1 MIKREKPM
9 LRIRLILPVI
19 LFSIGLYGLSAFGTG
34 ERHVNV
40 IEINGVINP
49 VASKFIT
56 EAIDQSEEDGA
67 QCLIIQM
74 DTPGGLMDSMRN
86 IVKKMLSARVP
97 VVVYVSPSGAR
108 AASAGVF
115 ITMAGHIAAMAP
127 STNIGAAHPV
137 TLGSQDKENKA
148 MMEKVVNDAVAQIK
162 GIAKKR
168 GRNVKWAEKAVR
180 ESVSITEEEA
190 LKLKVIDLVA
200 PNLDALLA
208 KMDGRKVK
216 TDSEETVLVTKGVS
230 INRRQMGWRYRFL
243 DIISNPTI
251 AYIMLMLGI
260 YGIFFELSNPGA
272 ILPGVLG
279 AIFLILAFFALQML
293 PINYAG
299 LALILLGI
307 ILFIAEVKITSYG
320 MLSVGGAVCMLLGS
334 IMLAEKLPE
343 YMKIS
348 KVVIIPAV
356 LVSAGFFLFAV
367 TMAIRARRAKPTTGI
382 EGLIGEVGLSE
393 SVLNPEGTVSIHG
406 ELWRAECDEWIE
418 KGERIKVVD
427 VDNLKLKVIKV

>member
-1 MIKREKPM
+1 MPR
-9 LRIRLILPVI
+9 LRLI
-19 LFSIGLYGLSAFGTG
+19 FSVFLCSVALYALSAFGT
-34 ERHVNV
+34 EDRHINV

-49 VASKFIT
+49 VAAKFIT
-56 EAIDQSEEDGA
+56 EAVDQSEEDGA

-74 DTPGGLMDSMRN
+74 DTPGGLMDSMRT
-86 IVKKMLSARVP
+86 IVKKILSARVP
-97 VVVYVSPSGAR
+97 VVVYVSPAGAR

-115 ITMAGHIAAMAP
+115 VTMAAHIAAMAP

-137 TLGSQDKENKA
+137 TLGSQGKENKA

-162 GIAKKR
+162 GIAKER

-200 PNLDALLA
+200 PDLDSLLA
-208 KMDGRKVK
+208 KIDGRKVK
-216 TDSEETVLVTKGVS
+216 IDSKKKVLVTKGAT
-230 INRRQMGWRYRFL
+230 INSRQMGWRYRFL

-272 ILPGVLG
+272 ILPGVIG

-320 MLSVGGAVCMLLGS
+320 MLSVGGAVCMFLGS
-334 IMLAEKLPE
+334 IMLAENLPE
-343 YMKIS
+343 YMRIS
-348 KVVIIPAV
+348 KGVIIPAV
-356 LVSAGFFLFAV
+356 MVSAGFFIFAV
-367 TMAIRARRAKPTTGI
+367 TMAIRARRKKPTTGI
-382 EGLIGEVGLSE
+382 EGLIGEEGLSE
-393 SVLNPEGTVSIHG
+393 SLIFPEGTVSIHG
-406 ELWRAECDEWIE
+406 ELWTAICDERIE
-418 KGERIKVVD
+418 RGERIKVVGF
-427 VDNLKLKVIKV
+427 DNLKLKVVKV

>member
-1 MIKREKPM
+1 M
-9 LRIRLILPVI
+9 LRFRLILPVI
-19 LFSIGLYGLSAFGTG
+19 LTSVVLFGLTAFGTG
-34 ERHVNV
+34 EKHVNV

-49 VASKFIT
+49 VAAKFIT

-74 DTPGGLMDSMRN
+74 DTPGGLMDSMRI
-86 IVKKMLSARVP
+86 IVKKLLSARVP
-97 VVVYVSPSGAR
+97 IVVYVSPSGAR

-115 ITMAGHIAAMAP
+115 ITMAANIAAMAP

-137 TLGSQDKENKA
+137 TMGSQEKENKA

-200 PNLDALLA
+200 PDLDSLLA
-208 KMDGRKVK
+208 KIDGRKVK
-216 TDSEETVLVTKGVS
+216 VNSEEKVLVTKGVS
-230 INRRQMGWRYRFL
+230 ISRRQMGWRYRFL

-279 AIFLILAFFALQML
+279 AIFLILAFFALQVL
-293 PINYAG
+293 PINFAG

-320 MLSVGGAVCMLLGS
+320 MLSVGGAVCMILGS
-334 IMLAEKLPE
+334 IMLAENLPE

-348 KVVIIPAV
+348 KGVIIPAV

-367 TMAIRARRAKPTTGI
+367 TMAIRARRKKPTTGV

-418 KGERIKVVD
+418 KGERIKVVG
-427 VDNLKLKVIKV
+427 VDNLKLKVIRV

>member
-1 MIKREKPM
+1 MAR
-9 LRIRLILPVI
+9 LRLILPVI
-19 LFSIGLYGLSAFGTG
+19 LFSVLLLVLSALGT
-34 ERHVNV
+34 EEKHVNV

-49 VASKFIT
+49 VAAKFIT
-56 EAIDQSEEDGA
+56 EAIDESEEDGA
-67 QCLIIQM
+67 ECLIIQM
-74 DTPGGLMDSMRN
+74 DTPGGLMDSMRI
-86 IVKKMLSARVP
+86 IVKKLLSARVP
-97 VVVYVSPSGAR
+97 TVVYVSPPGAR

-115 ITMAGHIAAMAP
+115 ITMAAHIAAMAP

-137 TLGSQDKENKA
+137 TLGSQQKENKA

-180 ESVSITEEEA
+180 KSVSITEEEA
-190 LKLKVIDLVA
+190 LKLKVIDVVA
-200 PNLDALLA
+200 SELDSLLA
-208 KMDGRKVK
+208 KLHGRKVK
-216 TDSEETVLVTKGVS
+216 IDSRKKVLATKGIPV
-230 INRRQMGWRYRFL
+230 NRRQMGWRYRFL

-334 IMLAEKLPE
+334 IMLAENLPE
-343 YMKIS
+343 YMRIS
-348 KVVIIPAV
+348 KGVIYPAV
-356 LVSAGFFLFAV
+356 LVSVGFFAFAV
-367 TMAIRARRAKPTTGI
+367 TMAIRARRKKPTTGI
-382 EGLIGEVGLSE
+382 EGLIGEEGFSGSLIF
-393 SVLNPEGTVSIHG
+393 PEGTVSIHG
-406 ELWRAECDEWIE
+406 ELWTAQCDERVE
-418 KGERIKVVD
+418 KGERIKVVG
-427 VDNLKLKVIKV
+427 VDNLKLRVIKV

>member
-1 MIKREKPM
+1 
-9 LRIRLILPVI
+9 
-19 LFSIGLYGLSAFGTG
+19 
-34 ERHVNV
+34 
-40 IEINGVINP
+40 
-49 VASKFIT
+49 
-56 EAIDQSEEDGA
+56 
-67 QCLIIQM
+67 
-74 DTPGGLMDSMRN
+74 
-86 IVKKMLSARVP
+86 MLSASVP
-97 VVVYVSPSGAR
+97 TVVYVSPPGAR

-115 ITMAGHIAAMAP
+115 ITMAAHIAAMAP

-137 TLGSQDKENKA
+137 TLGGQKENKA

-180 ESVSITEEEA
+180 KSVSITEGEA
-190 LKLKVIDLVA
+190 LKLKVINLVA
-200 PNLDALLA
+200 SDLDSLLA
-208 KMDGRKVK
+208 KIDGRKVK
-216 TDSEETVLVTKGVS
+216 IDSQTKVLATKGTS
-230 INRRQMGWRYRFL
+230 INRRQMGWRYRLL

-272 ILPGVLG
+272 ILPGVVG
-279 AIFLILAFFALQML
+279 AIFLILAFFALHML

-307 ILFIAEVKITSYG
+307 ILFIAEVKIISYG

-334 IMLAEKLPE
+334 IMLAENLPE

-348 KVVIIPAV
+348 KGVIYPAV
-356 LVSAGFFLFAV
+356 FVSAAFFVFAV
-367 TMAIRARRAKPTTGI
+367 TMAIRARTKKPTTGV

-393 SVLNPEGTVSIHG
+393 SLLDPEGTVSIHG
-406 ELWRAECDEWIE
+406 ELWRAECDERIE

-427 VDNLKLKVIKV
+427 VKNLKLKIVKV

>member
-1 MIKREKPM
+1 MVR
-9 LRIRLILPVI
+9 LRLILPII
-19 LFSIGLYGLSAFGTG
+19 LFSLALYGISAFGDG
-34 ERHVNV
+34 EKHVNV

-49 VASKFIT
+49 VAAKFIT
-56 EAIDQSEEDGA
+56 EAIDTSEEDGA

-74 DTPGGLMDSMRN
+74 DTPGGLMDSMRT
-86 IVKKMLSARVP
+86 IVKKILSARVP
-97 VVVYVSPSGAR
+97 VVVYVSPAGAR

-115 ITMAGHIAAMAP
+115 VTMAAHIAAMAP

-137 TLGSQDKENKA
+137 TLGSQQKENKA

-162 GIAKKR
+162 GIAKER

-200 PNLDALLA
+200 PDLDSLLA
-208 KMDGRKVK
+208 KIDGRKVK
-216 TDSEETVLVTKGVS
+216 VDSTKKVIATKGATVNS
-230 INRRQMGWRYRFL
+230 RQMGWRYRFL

-272 ILPGVLG
+272 ILPGVIG

-320 MLSVGGAVCMLLGS
+320 MLSVGGAVCMFLGS
-334 IMLAEKLPE
+334 IMLAENLPE
-343 YMKIS
+343 YMRIS
-348 KVVIIPAV
+348 KSVIIPAV
-356 LVSAGFFLFAV
+356 MVSAGFFIFAV
-367 TMAIRARRAKPTTGI
+367 TMAIRARRKKPTTGI
-382 EGLIGEVGLSE
+382 EGIIGEEGLSE
-393 SVLNPEGTVSIHG
+393 SLIFPEGTVSIHG
-406 ELWRAECDEWIE
+406 ELWTAICDERIE
-418 KGERIKVVD
+418 RGERIKVVG
-427 VDNLKLKVIKV
+427 VDNLKLKVVKV

>member
-1 MIKREKPM
+1 MTRP
-9 LRIRLILPVI
+9 RLILPII
-19 LFSIGLYGLSAFGTG
+19 LFSLALYGISAFGNG
-34 ERHVNV
+34 EKHVNV

-49 VASKFIT
+49 VAAKFIT
-56 EAIDQSEEDGA
+56 EAVDQSEEDGA
-67 QCLIIQM
+67 ECLIIQM
-74 DTPGGLMDSMRN
+74 DTPGGLMDSMRT
-86 IVKKMLSARVP
+86 IVKKLLSARVP
-97 VVVYVSPSGAR
+97 VVVYVSPAGAR

-115 ITMAGHIAAMAP
+115 ITLAAHIAAMAP

-137 TLGSQDKENKA
+137 TLGSQQKENKA

-162 GIAKKR
+162 GIAKER

-180 ESVSITEEEA
+180 ESVSITEGEA

-200 PNLDALLA
+200 SDLDSLLA
-208 KMDGRKVK
+208 KIDGRKVK
-216 TDSEETVLVTKGVS
+216 IDSKKKVLVTKGTTV
-230 INRRQMGWRYRFL
+230 NKRQMGWRYRFL

-272 ILPGVLG
+272 ILPGVIG

-307 ILFIAEVKITSYG
+307 ILFIAEVKIISYG

-334 IMLAEKLPE
+334 IMLAENLPE
-343 YMKIS
+343 YMRIS
-348 KVVIIPAV
+348 KGVIIPAV
-356 LVSAGFFLFAV
+356 MVSAGFFLFAV
-367 TMAIRARRAKPTTGI
+367 TMAIRARRQKPTTGV
-382 EGLIGEVGLSE
+382 EGLIGEVGISE
-393 SVLNPEGTVSIHG
+393 SVIFPEGTVSIHG
-406 ELWRAECDEWIE
+406 ELWTALCDERIE
-418 KGERIKVVD
+418 KGERIKVVG

>member
-1 MIKREKPM
+1 M
-9 LRIRLILPVI
+9 LRSRLILPGF
-19 LFSIGLYGLSAFGTG
+19 LFSIFSITFFVLSGFGTEG
-34 ERHVNV
+34 KHVNV

-49 VASKFIT
+49 VAAKFIT
-56 EAIDQSEEDGA
+56 EAVDQSEEDGA

-74 DTPGGLMDSMRN
+74 DTPGGLMDSMRA
-86 IVKKMLSARVP
+86 IVKKLLSARVP
-97 VVVYVSPSGAR
+97 TVVYVSPAGAR

-115 ITMAGHIAAMAP
+115 ITMAAHIAAMAP

-137 TLGSQDKENKA
+137 TLGSGQKENKA

-180 ESVSITEEEA
+180 KSVSITEAEA
-190 LKLKVIDLVA
+190 LKLKVINLVA
-200 PNLDALLA
+200 PDLDSLLA
-208 KMDGRKVK
+208 KIDGRKVK
-216 TDSEETVLVTKGVS
+216 IDSQTKILATKGTS

-272 ILPGVLG
+272 ILPGVVG

-334 IMLAEKLPE
+334 IMLAENLPE
-343 YMKIS
+343 YMRIS
-348 KVVIIPAV
+348 RTVIYPAV
-356 LVSAGFFLFAV
+356 FVSAGFFIFAV
-367 TMAIRARRAKPTTGI
+367 TMAIRARTQKPTTGV
-382 EGLIGEVGLSE
+382 EGLIGEMGVSE
-393 SVLNPEGTVSIHG
+393 SVLYPEGTVSIHG
-406 ELWRAECDEWIE
+406 ELWSAECDERIE
-418 KGERIKVVD
+418 KGERIKVVG
-427 VDNLKLKVIKV
+427 VDNLKVKVTKI

>member
-1 MIKREKPM
+1 M
-9 LRIRLILPVI
+9 LRIRLIIPVI
-19 LFSIGLYGLSAFGTG
+19 LFSVALCGLSAFGTG

-40 IEINGVINP
+40 IEINGIINP

-74 DTPGGLMDSMRN
+74 DTPGGLMDSMRS

-190 LKLKVIDLVA
+190 LKLKVVDLVV
-200 PNLDALLA
+200 PNLDSLLA

-216 TDSEETVLVTKGVS
+216 IDSEEKVLVTKGVS

-272 ILPGVLG
+272 ILPGVVG

-307 ILFIAEVKITSYG
+307 ILFIAEVKITSFG

-348 KVVIIPAV
+348 KGVIIPVV

-367 TMAIRARRAKPTTGI
+367 TMAIRARRRKPTTGI
-382 EGLIGEVGLSE
+382 EGLIGEEGFSE
-393 SVLNPEGTVSIHG
+393 SLIFPEGTVSIHG
-406 ELWRAECDEWIE
+406 EIWRAECDERIE
-418 KGERIKVVD
+418 KGERIKVVG
-427 VDNLKLKVIKV
+427 VDNLKLKIVKV

>member
-1 MIKREKPM
+1 MGNRIYHI
-9 LRIRLILPVI
+9 LRFGLILPVI
-19 LFSIGLYGLSAFGTG
+19 LFSVGLFGLSASSTG
-34 ERHVNV
+34 GKHVNV

-49 VASKFIT
+49 IAVKFIS

-74 DTPGGLMDSMRN
+74 DTPGGLMDSMRS
-86 IVKKMLSARVP
+86 IVKKMLSAAVP
-97 VVVYVSPSGAR
+97 TVVYVSPSGAR

-137 TLGSQDKENKA
+137 TLGSQQKENKA

-200 PNLDALLA
+200 PDLDSLLA
-208 KMDGRKVK
+208 KLDGRKVK
-216 TDSEETVLVTKGVS
+216 VDSEKKILATKGVQ
-230 INRRQMGWRYRFL
+230 INRSQMGWRYRFL

-272 ILPGVLG
+272 ILPGVIG

-334 IMLAEKLPE
+334 IMLAKDLPE
-343 YMKIS
+343 YLRIS
-348 KVVIIPAV
+348 MGVIIPAV
-356 LVSAGFFLFAV
+356 LVIAGFFFFAV
-367 TMAIRARRAKPTTGI
+367 TMAIRARRKKPTTGV

-393 SVLNPEGTVSIHG
+393 TVLNPEGTVSIHG

-418 KGERIKVVD
+418 KGERIKVVG

>member
-1 MIKREKPM
+1 M
-9 LRIRLILPVI
+9 LRFRLILPVL
-19 LFSIGLYGLSAFGTG
+19 LFSIAFFCLSVFGTEG
-34 ERHVNV
+34 KHVNV

-56 EAIDQSEEDGA
+56 EAVDQSEEDGA

-74 DTPGGLMDSMRN
+74 DTPGGLMDSMRI
-86 IVKKMLSARVP
+86 IVKKLLSARVP
-97 VVVYVSPSGAR
+97 TVVYVSPAGAR

-115 ITMAGHIAAMAP
+115 ITMAAHIAAMAP

-137 TLGSQDKENKA
+137 TLGSGQKENKA

-180 ESVSITEEEA
+180 KSVSITETEA

-200 PNLDALLA
+200 SDLDSLLA
-208 KMDGRKVK
+208 KIDGRKVK
-216 TDSEETVLVTKGVS
+216 IDSQKKVLATKGTT
-230 INRRQMGWRYRFL
+230 INKRQMGWRYRFL

-272 ILPGVLG
+272 ILPGVIG

-320 MLSVGGAVCMLLGS
+320 MLSVGGAVCMFLGS
-334 IMLAEKLPE
+334 VMLIENPTE
-343 YMKIS
+343 YMRIS
-348 KVVIIPAV
+348 LRVVIPTV
-356 LVSAGFFLFAV
+356 LVSVGFFAFAV
-367 TMAIRARRAKPTTGI
+367 SMAIRARMTKPTTGV
-382 EGLIGEVGLSE
+382 EGLIGEVGVSS
-393 SVLNPEGTVSIHG
+393 SVLDPEGTVSIHG
-406 ELWRAECDEWIE
+406 ELWRAECDERIE

-427 VDNLKLKVIKV
+427 VDNLKLRIVKV

>member
-1 MIKREKPM
+1 MVRF
-9 LRIRLILPVI
+9 RLILSV
-19 LFSIGLYGLSAFGTG
+19 LLLLMALSSLVALGTEG
-34 ERHVNV
+34 KHVNV

-49 VASKFIT
+49 VAAKFIT

-67 QCLIIQM
+67 ECLIIQM
-74 DTPGGLMDSMRN
+74 DTPGGLMDSMRA
-86 IVKKMLSARVP
+86 IVKKLLSARVP
-97 VVVYVSPSGAR
+97 TVVYVSPPGAR

-115 ITMAGHIAAMAP
+115 ITMAAHIAAMAP

-137 TLGSQDKENKA
+137 TLGGQKENKA

-180 ESVSITEEEA
+180 KSVSITEGEA
-190 LKLKVIDLVA
+190 LKLKVINLVA
-200 PNLDALLA
+200 SDLDSLLA
-208 KMDGRKVK
+208 KIDGRKVK
-216 TDSEETVLVTKGVS
+216 IDSQTKVLATKGTS
-230 INRRQMGWRYRFL
+230 INRRQMGWRYRLL

-272 ILPGVLG
+272 ILPGVVG
-279 AIFLILAFFALQML
+279 AIFLILAFFALHML

-307 ILFIAEVKITSYG
+307 ILFIAEVKIISYG

-334 IMLAEKLPE
+334 IMLAENLPE

-348 KVVIIPAV
+348 KGVIYPAV
-356 LVSAGFFLFAV
+356 FVSAAFFVFAV
-367 TMAIRARRAKPTTGI
+367 TMAIRARTKKPTTGV

-393 SVLNPEGTVSIHG
+393 SLLDPEGTVSIHG
-406 ELWRAECDEWIE
+406 ELWRAECDERIE

-427 VDNLKLKVIKV
+427 VKNLKLKIVKA

>member
-1 MIKREKPM
+1 MVRF
-9 LRIRLILPVI
+9 RLILSV
-19 LFSIGLYGLSAFGTG
+19 LLLLMALSSLVALGTEG
-34 ERHVNV
+34 KHVNV

-49 VASKFIT
+49 VAAKFIT

-67 QCLIIQM
+67 ECLIIQM
-74 DTPGGLMDSMRN
+74 DTPGGLMDSMRA
-86 IVKKMLSARVP
+86 IVKKLLSARVP
-97 VVVYVSPSGAR
+97 TVVYVSPPGAR

-115 ITMAGHIAAMAP
+115 ITMAAHIAAMAP

-137 TLGSQDKENKA
+137 TLGGQKENKA

-180 ESVSITEEEA
+180 KSVSITEGEA
-190 LKLKVIDLVA
+190 LKLKVINLVA
-200 PNLDALLA
+200 SDLDSLLA
-208 KMDGRKVK
+208 KIDGRKVK
-216 TDSEETVLVTKGVS
+216 IDSQTKVLATKGTS
-230 INRRQMGWRYRFL
+230 INRRQMGWRYRLL

-272 ILPGVLG
+272 ILPGVVG
-279 AIFLILAFFALQML
+279 AIFLILAFFALHML

-307 ILFIAEVKITSYG
+307 ILFIAEVKIISYG

-334 IMLAEKLPE
+334 IMLAENLPE

-348 KVVIIPAV
+348 KGVIYPAV
-356 LVSAGFFLFAV
+356 FVSAAFFVFAV
-367 TMAIRARRAKPTTGI
+367 TMAIRARTKKPTTGV

-393 SVLNPEGTVSIHG
+393 SLLDPEGTVSIHG
-406 ELWRAECDEWIE
+406 ELWRAECDERIE
-418 KGERIKVVD
+418 KGERLKVVD
-427 VDNLKLKVIKV
+427 VKNLKLKIVKV

>member
-1 MIKREKPM
+1 MAR
-9 LRIRLILPVI
+9 RRLILPII
-19 LFSIGLYGLSAFGTG
+19 LFSLALSGVSAFGNG
-34 ERHVNV
+34 EKHVNV

-49 VASKFIT
+49 VAAKFIT

-74 DTPGGLMDSMRN
+74 DTPGGLMDSMRT
-86 IVKKMLSARVP
+86 IVKKVLSARIP
-97 VVVYVSPSGAR
+97 VVVYVSPAGAR

-115 ITMAGHIAAMAP
+115 VTMAAHIAAMAP

-137 TLGSQDKENKA
+137 TLGSQQKENKA
-148 MMEKVVNDAVAQIK
+148 LMEKVVNDAVAQIK
-162 GIAKKR
+162 GIAKER

-180 ESVSITEEEA
+180 ESVSITEDEA

-200 PNLDALLA
+200 QDLDSLLA
-208 KMDGRKVK
+208 KIDGRTVKIDSKKKVIV
-216 TDSEETVLVTKGVS
+216 TMGATVNS
-230 INRRQMGWRYRFL
+230 RQMGWRYRFL

-272 ILPGVLG
+272 ILPGVIG

-320 MLSVGGAVCMLLGS
+320 MLSVGGAVCMFLGS
-334 IMLAEKLPE
+334 IMLAENLPE
-343 YMKIS
+343 YMRIS
-348 KVVIIPAV
+348 KGVIIPAV
-356 LVSAGFFLFAV
+356 MVSAGFFIFAV
-367 TMAIRARRAKPTTGI
+367 TMAIRARRKKPTTGI
-382 EGLIGEVGLSE
+382 EGIIGEEGLSE
-393 SVLNPEGTVSIHG
+393 SLIFPEGTVSIHG
-406 ELWRAECDEWIE
+406 ELWTAICDERIE
-418 KGERIKVVD
+418 RGERIKVVG
-427 VDNLKLKVIKV
+427 VDNLKLKVVKV

>member
-1 MIKREKPM
+1 M
-9 LRIRLILPVI
+9 LRIRLILPI
-19 LFSIGLYGLSAFGTG
+19 FLFSVALFGLSASGS
-34 ERHVNV
+34 EAKHVNV

-49 VASKFIT
+49 IAAKFIT

-74 DTPGGLMDSMRN
+74 DTPGGLMDSMRT
-86 IVKKMLSARVP
+86 IVKKLLSARVP
-97 VVVYVSPSGAR
+97 TVVYVSPSGAR

-115 ITMAGHIAAMAP
+115 ITMAAHIAAMAP

-137 TLGSQDKENKA
+137 TLGSQQKENKA

-180 ESVSITEEEA
+180 KSVSITEGEA

-200 PNLDALLA
+200 PDLDSLLA
-208 KMDGRKVK
+208 KLDGRTVK
-216 TDSEETVLVTKGVS
+216 IDSEKKVLVTKGTSV
-230 INRRQMGWRYRFL
+230 NRRQMGWRYRFL

-334 IMLAEKLPE
+334 IMLAENLPE

-367 TMAIRARRAKPTTGI
+367 TMAIRARRKKPTTGV
-382 EGLIGEVGLSE
+382 EGLIGEVGVSE
-393 SVLNPEGTVSIHG
+393 SVLAPEGTVSIHG

-418 KGERIKVVD
+418 KGKTIKVVG
-427 VDNLKLKVIKV
+427 VDNLKLKVKKV

>member
-1 MIKREKPM
+1 M
-9 LRIRLILPVI
+9 LRFGLILPVI
-19 LFSIGLYGLSAFGTG
+19 LFLVALFGLSAFGTG
-34 ERHVNV
+34 EKHVNV

-49 VASKFIT
+49 VAAKFIT
-56 EAIDQSEEDGA
+56 ESIDQSEEDGA

-74 DTPGGLMDSMRN
+74 DTPGGLMDSMRD

-97 VVVYVSPSGAR
+97 VVIYVAPSGAR

-115 ITMAGHIAAMAP
+115 ITMASHIAAMAP

-137 TLGSQDKENKA
+137 TLGSEQKENKA

-168 GRNVKWAEKAVR
+168 GRNVEWAEEAVR
-180 ESVSITEEEA
+180 KSVSITEEEA

-200 PNLDALLA
+200 TDLDSLMA
-208 KMDGRKVK
+208 KIDGRTVEV
-216 TDSEETVLVTKGVS
+216 DSEEKVLVTKGVS
-230 INRRQMGWRYRFL
+230 INRREMGWRYRFL

-279 AIFLILAFFALQML
+279 AIFLILAFFALQMI

-334 IMLAEKLPE
+334 IMLAENLPE

-348 KVVIIPAV
+348 KGVIIPAV
-356 LVSAGFFLFAV
+356 LVSAGFFFFAV
-367 TMAIRARRAKPTTGI
+367 TMAIRARSKKPTTGV

-406 ELWRAECDEWIE
+406 ELWRAECDDWIE
-418 KGERIKVVD
+418 KGERIKVISVE
-427 VDNLKLKVIKV
+427 NLKLKVIKV

>member
-1 MIKREKPM
+1 MMKCK
-9 LRIRLILPVI
+9 LIPSFLLIAV
-19 LFSIGLYGLSAFGTG
+19 GLLALSAFATG
-34 ERHVNV
+34 GKHVNV

-67 QCLIIQM
+67 ELLVILM
-74 DTPGGLMDSMRN
+74 DTPGGLMDSMRD
-86 IVKKMLSARVP
+86 IVKRMLSAQVP
-97 VVVYVSPSGAR
+97 VCVYVAPSGAR

-115 ITMAGHIAAMAP
+115 ITLAAHIAAMAP

-137 TLGSQDKENKA
+137 TLGSQQKENKA
-148 MMEKVVNDAVAQIK
+148 MMEKVVNDAVAQVK

-190 LKLKVIDLVA
+190 VKLKVIDLVA
-200 PNLDALLA
+200 SDLDSLLA
-208 KMDGRKVK
+208 KIDGRKVNV
-216 TDSEETVLVTKGVS
+216 DSDKKVLATKGATV
-230 INRRQMGWRYRFL
+230 NRRQMGWRYRFL

-260 YGIFFELSNPGA
+260 YGIFFELSNPGG

-334 IMLAEKLPE
+334 IMLAENLPE

-348 KVVIIPAV
+348 KGVIIPAV
-356 LVSAGFFLFAV
+356 LVSAGFFLFAAA
-367 TMAIRARRAKPTTGI
+367 MAIRIRRKKPTTGI
-382 EGLIGEVGLSE
+382 EGLMGEMGISE
-393 SVLNPEGTVSIHG
+393 SVIYPEGTVSIHG
-406 ELWRAECDEWIE
+406 ELWTAQCDERIE
-418 KGERIKVVD
+418 KGERIKVVG
-427 VDNLKLKVIKV
+427 VDNLKLKVVKA

>member
-1 MIKREKPM
+1 M
-9 LRIRLILPVI
+9 LRFSLILPVI
-19 LFSIGLYGLSAFGTG
+19 LFSVALFGLSAFGIG
-34 ERHVNV
+34 EKHVNV

-49 VASKFIT
+49 VAAKFIT
-56 EAIDQSEEDGA
+56 ESIDQSEEDGA

-74 DTPGGLMDSMRN
+74 DTPGGLMDSMRD

-97 VVVYVSPSGAR
+97 VVIYVAPSGAR

-115 ITMAGHIAAMAP
+115 ITMASHIAAMAP

-137 TLGSQDKENKA
+137 TLGSEQKENKA

-168 GRNVKWAEKAVR
+168 GRNVEWAEEAVR
-180 ESVSITEEEA
+180 KSVSITEEEA

-200 PNLDALLA
+200 TDLDSLMA
-208 KMDGRKVK
+208 KIDGRTVEV
-216 TDSEETVLVTKGVS
+216 DSEEKVLVTKGVS
-230 INRRQMGWRYRFL
+230 INRREMGWRYRFL

-279 AIFLILAFFALQML
+279 AIFLILAFFALQMI

-334 IMLAEKLPE
+334 IMLAENLPE

-348 KVVIIPAV
+348 KGVIIPAV
-356 LVSAGFFLFAV
+356 LVSAGFFFFAV
-367 TMAIRARRAKPTTGI
+367 TMAIRARSKKPTTGV

-406 ELWRAECDEWIE
+406 ELWRAECDDWIE
-418 KGERIKVVD
+418 KGERIKVISVE
-427 VDNLKLKVIKV
+427 NLKLKVIKV

>member
-1 MIKREKPM
+1 MARF
-9 LRIRLILPVI
+9 RLIFPVI
-19 LFSIGLYGLSAFGTG
+19 LFFGGLYGLSAFGNG
-34 ERHVNV
+34 GKHVNV

-49 VASKFIT
+49 VAAKFIT
-56 EAIDQSEEDGA
+56 EAVDQSEEDGA
-67 QCLIIQM
+67 ECLIIQM
-74 DTPGGLMDSMRN
+74 DTPGGLMDSMRT
-86 IVKKMLSARVP
+86 IVKKLLSAPVP
-97 VVVYVSPSGAR
+97 TVVYVSPSGAR

-115 ITMAGHIAAMAP
+115 ITMAAHIAAMAP
-127 STNIGAAHPV
+127 STNIGDAHPV
-137 TLGSQDKENKA
+137 TLGSQQKENKA

-168 GRNVKWAEKAVR
+168 GRNVKWAEKAMR
-180 ESVSITEEEA
+180 KSVSITEEEA

-200 PNLDALLA
+200 PDLDSLLA
-208 KMDGRKVK
+208 KLDGRKVK
-216 TDSEETVLVTKGVS
+216 IDSKKKVLVTKGTTV
-230 INRRQMGWRYRFL
+230 NKRQMGWRYRFL

-272 ILPGVLG
+272 ILPGVIG

-307 ILFIAEVKITSYG
+307 VLFIAEVKITSYG

-334 IMLAEKLPE
+334 IMLAENLPE

-348 KVVIIPAV
+348 KGVIIPAV
-356 LVSAGFFLFAV
+356 LVSTGFFLFAV
-367 TMAIRARRAKPTTGI
+367 TMAIRARRKKPTTGV
-382 EGLIGEVGLSE
+382 EGLIGEVGVSE
-393 SVLNPEGTVSIHG
+393 SLIFPEGTVSIHG
-406 ELWRAECDEWIE
+406 ELWTALCDERIE
-418 KGERIKVVD
+418 RGERIKVIG
-427 VDNLKLKVIKV
+427 VDNLKLKVVKV

>member
-1 MIKREKPM
+1 MAKLKP
-9 LRIRLILPVI
+9 ILPVI
-19 LFSIGLYGLSAFGTG
+19 LFSLVLYGISAFGNG
-34 ERHVNV
+34 DKHINV

-49 VASKFIT
+49 VAAKFIT
-56 EAIDQSEEDGA
+56 EAVDQSEEDGA
-67 QCLIIQM
+67 QCLIIQL
-74 DTPGGLMDSMRN
+74 DTPGGLMDSMRA
-86 IVKKMLSARVP
+86 IVKKLLSARVP
-97 VVVYVSPSGAR
+97 VVVYVSPAGAR

-115 ITMAGHIAAMAP
+115 ITLAAHIAAMAP

-137 TLGSQDKENKA
+137 TLGSQQKENKA

-162 GIAKKR
+162 GIAKER

-180 ESVSITEEEA
+180 ESVSITGEEA

-200 PNLDALLA
+200 PDLDSLLA
-208 KMDGRKVK
+208 KIDGRKVK
-216 TDSEETVLVTKGVS
+216 IDSGTKVLVTKGTTVS
-230 INRRQMGWRYRFL
+230 KRQMGWRYRFL

-272 ILPGVLG
+272 ILPGVIG
-279 AIFLILAFFALQML
+279 AIFLILAFFALHML

-320 MLSVGGAVCMLLGS
+320 MLSVGGAVCMFLGS
-334 IMLAEKLPE
+334 IMLAENLPE
-343 YMKIS
+343 YMRIS
-348 KVVIIPAV
+348 KGVIIPAV
-356 LVSAGFFLFAV
+356 MVSAGFFIFAV
-367 TMAIRARRAKPTTGI
+367 TMAIRARRQKPTTGI
-382 EGLIGEVGLSE
+382 EGIMGEEGLSE
-393 SVLNPEGTVSIHG
+393 SLIFPEGTVSIHG
-406 ELWRAECDEWIE
+406 ELWTAICDERIE
-418 KGERIKVVD
+418 KGERIKVVG

>member
-1 MIKREKPM
+1 MPR
-9 LRIRLILPVI
+9 LR
-19 LFSIGLYGLSAFGTG
+19 LFFSVFLCSLALYALSAFGT
-34 ERHVNV
+34 EDRHINV

-49 VASKFIT
+49 VAAKFIT

-74 DTPGGLMDSMRN
+74 DTPGGLMDSMRT

-97 VVVYVSPSGAR
+97 VVVYVSPAGAR

-115 ITMAGHIAAMAP
+115 VTMAAHIAAMAP

-137 TLGSQDKENKA
+137 TLGSQGKENKA

-162 GIAKKR
+162 GIAKER

-200 PNLDALLA
+200 PDLDSLLA
-208 KMDGRKVK
+208 KIDGRKVK
-216 TDSEETVLVTKGVS
+216 IDSKKKVLVTKGAT
-230 INRRQMGWRYRFL
+230 INSRQMGWRYRFL

-272 ILPGVLG
+272 ILPGVVG

-320 MLSVGGAVCMLLGS
+320 MLSVGGAVCMFLGS
-334 IMLAEKLPE
+334 IMLAENLPE
-343 YMKIS
+343 YMRIS
-348 KVVIIPAV
+348 KGVIIPAV
-356 LVSAGFFLFAV
+356 MVSAGFFIFAV
-367 TMAIRARRAKPTTGI
+367 TMAIRARRKKPTTGI
-382 EGLIGEVGLSE
+382 EGLIGEEGLSE
-393 SVLNPEGTVSIHG
+393 SLIFPEGTVSIHG
-406 ELWRAECDEWIE
+406 ELWTAICDERIE
-418 KGERIKVVD
+418 RGERIKVVG
-427 VDNLKLKVIKV
+427 VDNLKLKVVKV

>member
-1 MIKREKPM
+1 M
-9 LRIRLILPVI
+9 LRFRLIFPVLLLSI
-19 LFSIGLYGLSAFGTG
+19 VFFSLSAFGIEG
-34 ERHVNV
+34 NHVNV

-49 VASKFIT
+49 VAAKFIT

-74 DTPGGLMDSMRN
+74 DTPGGLMDSMRA
-86 IVKKMLSARVP
+86 IVKKLLSARVP
-97 VVVYVSPSGAR
+97 TVVYVSPSGAR

-115 ITMAGHIAAMAP
+115 ITMAAHIAVMAP

-137 TLGSQDKENKA
+137 TLGSGQKENEA

-180 ESVSITEEEA
+180 KSVSITEAEA
-190 LKLKVIDLVA
+190 LKLKVIDFVA
-200 PNLDALLA
+200 PDLDSLLV
-208 KMDGRKVK
+208 KIDGRKVK
-216 TDSEETVLVTKGVS
+216 IDSKRKVLATKGTTL
-230 INRRQMGWRYRFL
+230 NRRPMGWRYRFL

-272 ILPGVLG
+272 ILPGVIG
-279 AIFLILAFFALQML
+279 AIFLILAFFALHML

-299 LALILLGI
+299 LALIILGI

-320 MLSVGGAVCMLLGS
+320 MLSVGGVVCMLLGS
-334 IMLAEKLPE
+334 IMLAQNLPD
-343 YMKIS
+343 YMRIS
-348 KVVIIPAV
+348 KAVIIPAV
-356 LVSAGFFLFAV
+356 FVSAAFFLFAV
-367 TMAIRARRAKPTTGI
+367 TMTIRTRMKKPTTGV
-382 EGLIGEVGLSE
+382 EGLIGKLGVSE
-393 SVLNPEGTVSIHG
+393 SVLDPEGTVSIHG
-406 ELWRAECDEWIE
+406 ELWRAECAERIE

-427 VDNLKLKVIKV
+427 VDNLKLKIVKA

>member
-1 MIKREKPM
+1 MGKRGNPM
-9 LRIRLILPVI
+9 LRSRLILPAL
-19 LFSIGLYGLSAFGTG
+19 LFSIFSITFFVLSGFGTEG
-34 ERHVNV
+34 KHVNV

-49 VASKFIT
+49 VAAKFIT

-74 DTPGGLMDSMRN
+74 DTPGGLMDSMRA
-86 IVKKMLSARVP
+86 IVKKLLSARVP
-97 VVVYVSPSGAR
+97 TVVYVSPPGAR

-115 ITMAGHIAAMAP
+115 ITMAAHIAAMAP

-137 TLGSQDKENKA
+137 TLGSGQKENKA

-168 GRNVKWAEKAVR
+168 GRNV
-180 ESVSITEEEA
+180 TEAEA
-190 LKLKVIDLVA
+190 LKLKVINLVA
-200 PNLDALLA
+200 PDLDSLLA
-208 KMDGRKVK
+208 KIDGRKVK
-216 TDSEETVLVTKGVS
+216 IDSRTKVLATKGTS

-272 ILPGVLG
+272 ILPGVVG

-320 MLSVGGAVCMLLGS
+320 MLSVAGVVCMLLGS
-334 IMLAEKLPE
+334 IMLAENLPE
-343 YMKIS
+343 YMRIS
-348 KVVIIPAV
+348 RAAIYPAV
-356 LVSAGFFLFAV
+356 FVSAAFFLFAV
-367 TMAIRARRAKPTTGI
+367 TMAIRART
-382 EGLIGEVGLSE
+382 
-393 SVLNPEGTVSIHG
+393 NHG
-406 ELWRAECDEWIE
+406 S
-418 KGERIKVVD
+418 
-427 VDNLKLKVIKV
+427 

>member
-1 MIKREKPM
+1 M

-19 LFSIGLYGLSAFGTG
+19 LFSVALYGLSAFGTG

-74 DTPGGLMDSMRN
+74 DTPGGLMDSMRS

-168 GRNVKWAEKAVR
+168 GRNVEWAEKAIR

-200 PNLDALLA
+200 PNLDSLLA
-208 KMDGRKVK
+208 KMDGRKV
-216 TDSEETVLVTKGVS
+216 TIDSEEKVLVTKGVS
-230 INRRQMGWRYRFL
+230 INKRQMGWRYRFL

-307 ILFIAEVKITSYG
+307 ICFIAEVKITSYG

-348 KVVIIPAV
+348 KGVIIPAV
-356 LVSAGFFLFAV
+356 LVSAGFFFFAV
-367 TMAIRARRAKPTTGI
+367 TMAIRTRRRKPTTGV
-382 EGLIGEVGLSE
+382 EGLIGEEGFSE
-393 SVLNPEGTVSIHG
+393 SLIFPEGTVSIHG
-406 ELWRAECDEWIE
+406 EIWRAECDERIE
-418 KGERIKVVD
+418 KGERIKVVG
-427 VDNLKLKVIKV
+427 VDNLKLKIVKV

>member
-1 MIKREKPM
+1 M

-19 LFSIGLYGLSAFGTG
+19 LFSVALYGLSAFGTG

-74 DTPGGLMDSMRN
+74 DTPGGLMDSMRS

-168 GRNVKWAEKAVR
+168 GRNVEWAEKAIR

-200 PNLDALLA
+200 PNLDSLLA
-208 KMDGRKVK
+208 KMDGRKV
-216 TDSEETVLVTKGVS
+216 TIDSEEKVLVTKGVS
-230 INRRQMGWRYRFL
+230 INKRQMGWRYRFL

-307 ILFIAEVKITSYG
+307 ICFIAEVKITSFG

-348 KVVIIPAV
+348 KGVIIPAV
-356 LVSAGFFLFAV
+356 LVSAGFFFFAV
-367 TMAIRARRAKPTTGI
+367 TMAIRTRRRKPTTGV
-382 EGLIGEVGLSE
+382 EGLIGEEGFSE
-393 SVLNPEGTVSIHG
+393 SLIFPEGTVSIHG
-406 ELWRAECDEWIE
+406 EIWRAECDERIE
-418 KGERIKVVD
+418 KGERIKVVG
-427 VDNLKLKVIKV
+427 VDNLKLKIVKV

>member
-1 MIKREKPM
+1 MVRF
-9 LRIRLILPVI
+9 RLILSV
-19 LFSIGLYGLSAFGTG
+19 LLLLMALSSLVALGTEG
-34 ERHVNV
+34 KHVNV

-49 VASKFIT
+49 VAAKFIT

-67 QCLIIQM
+67 ECLIIQM
-74 DTPGGLMDSMRN
+74 DTPGGLMDSMRA
-86 IVKKMLSARVP
+86 IVKKLLSARVP
-97 VVVYVSPSGAR
+97 TVVYVSPPGAR

-115 ITMAGHIAAMAP
+115 ITMAAHIAAMAP

-137 TLGSQDKENKA
+137 TLGGQKENKA

-180 ESVSITEEEA
+180 KSVSITEGEA
-190 LKLKVIDLVA
+190 LKLKVINLVA
-200 PNLDALLA
+200 SDLDSLLA
-208 KMDGRKVK
+208 KIDGRKVK
-216 TDSEETVLVTKGVS
+216 IDSQTKVLATKGTS
-230 INRRQMGWRYRFL
+230 INRRQMGWRYRLL

-272 ILPGVLG
+272 ILPGVVG
-279 AIFLILAFFALQML
+279 AIFLILAFFALHML

-307 ILFIAEVKITSYG
+307 ILFIAEVKIISYG

-334 IMLAEKLPE
+334 IMLAENLPE

-348 KVVIIPAV
+348 KGVIYPAV
-356 LVSAGFFLFAV
+356 FVSAAFFVFAV
-367 TMAIRARRAKPTTGI
+367 TMAIRARTKKPTTGV

-393 SVLNPEGTVSIHG
+393 SLLDPEGTVSIHG
-406 ELWRAECDEWIE
+406 ELWRAECDERIE

-427 VDNLKLKVIKV
+427 VKNLKLKIVKV

>member
-1 MIKREKPM
+1 MSKF
-9 LRIRLILPVI
+9 ILTLPII
-19 LFSIGLYGLSAFGTG
+19 LFSVLLLVLSALGT
-34 ERHVNV
+34 EEKHVNV

-49 VASKFIT
+49 VAAKFIT

-67 QCLIIQM
+67 ECLIIQM
-74 DTPGGLMDSMRN
+74 DTPGGLMDSMRM
-86 IVKKMLSARVP
+86 IVKKLLSARVP
-97 VVVYVSPSGAR
+97 TVVYVSPSGAR

-115 ITMAGHIAAMAP
+115 ITMAAHIAAMAP

-137 TLGSQDKENKA
+137 TLGSQQKENKA

-168 GRNVKWAEKAVR
+168 GRNVKWAEEAVR
-180 ESVSITEEEA
+180 KSVSITEGEA
-190 LKLKVIDLVA
+190 LKLKVIDVVA
-200 PNLDALLA
+200 SDLDSLLA
-208 KMDGRKVK
+208 KLHGRKVNI
-216 TDSEETVLVTKGVS
+216 DSGKKVLATKGIPV
-230 INRRQMGWRYRFL
+230 NKRQMGWRYRFL

-272 ILPGVLG
+272 ILPGVIG

-320 MLSVGGAVCMLLGS
+320 MLSVGGAVCMGLGS
-334 IMLAEKLPE
+334 IMLAENLPE

-348 KVVIIPAV
+348 KGVIIPAV
-356 LVSAGFFLFAV
+356 AVSAGFFLFAV
-367 TMAIRARRAKPTTGI
+367 TMAIRARKKKPTTGI
-382 EGLIGEVGLSE
+382 EGLIGEVGISE
-393 SVLNPEGTVSIHG
+393 SVIFPEGTVSIHG
-406 ELWRAECDEWIE
+406 ELWTAQCDERVE
-418 KGERIKVVD
+418 RGERIKVVG
-427 VDNLKLKVIKV
+427 VDNLKLKVIKI

>member
-1 MIKREKPM
+1 MVR
-9 LRIRLILPVI
+9 LRLILPMV
-19 LFSIGLYGLSAFGTG
+19 LFSAVLYGLCAFGTG
-34 ERHVNV
+34 KKHINV
-40 IEINGVINP
+40 IEINGIINP
-49 VASKFIT
+49 VAAKFIT

-86 IVKKMLSARVP
+86 IVKKLLSARVP
-97 VVVYVSPSGAR
+97 TVVYVSPPGAR

-115 ITMAGHIAAMAP
+115 ITMAAHIAAMAP

-137 TLGSQDKENKA
+137 TLGSQQKENKA

-168 GRNVKWAEKAVR
+168 GRNIKWAEKAVR
-180 ESVSITEEEA
+180 KSVSITEGEA

-200 PNLDALLA
+200 PDLDSLLA
-208 KMDGRKVK
+208 KLDGRKVK
-216 TDSEETVLVTKGVS
+216 IDSQTKVLATKGTS

-251 AYIMLMLGI
+251 AYLMLMLGI

-272 ILPGVLG
+272 ILPGVIG

-307 ILFIAEVKITSYG
+307 VLFIAEVKITSYG
-320 MLSVGGAVCMLLGS
+320 MLSVGGVVCMLLGS
-334 IMLAEKLPE
+334 IMLAENLPE

-348 KVVIIPAV
+348 KGVIIPAV
-356 LVSAGFFLFAV
+356 LVSAGFFVFAV
-367 TMAIRARRAKPTTGI
+367 TMALRARRKKPTTGVD
-382 EGLIGEVGLSE
+382 GLIGEVGVSE
-393 SVLNPEGTVSIHG
+393 TVVDPEGTISIHG
-406 ELWRAECDEWIE
+406 ELWRAECDERIE
-418 KGERIKVVD
+418 KGERIKVVG
-427 VDNLKLKVIKV
+427 VDHLKLRVIKV

>member
-1 MIKREKPM
+1 M

-19 LFSIGLYGLSAFGTG
+19 LISIALYGLSAFGTDEG
-34 ERHVNV
+34 HVNV
-40 IEINGVINP
+40 IEIDGVINP

-74 DTPGGLMDSMRN
+74 DTPGGLMDSMRS

-216 TDSEETVLVTKGVS
+216 TDSEEKVLVTKGVS

-348 KVVIIPAV
+348 KGVIIPAV

-367 TMAIRARRAKPTTGI
+367 TMAIRARRAKPTTGV

-406 ELWRAECDEWIE
+406 ELWRAVCDEWIE

-427 VDNLKLKVIKV
+427 VDNLTLKVIKV

>member
-1 MIKREKPM
+1 MRFK
-9 LRIRLILPVI
+9 LILPVI
-19 LFSIGLYGLSAFGTG
+19 LFSVALYGLSAFGTEG
-34 ERHVNV
+34 KHVNV

-74 DTPGGLMDSMRN
+74 DTPGGLMDSMRT

-115 ITMAGHIAAMAP
+115 ITMAAHIAAMAP

-137 TLGSQDKENKA
+137 TLGSGQKENKA

-180 ESVSITEEEA
+180 KSVSITEGEA

-200 PNLDALLA
+200 PDLDSLLA
-208 KMDGRKVK
+208 KIDGRKVK
-216 TDSEETVLVTKGVS
+216 IDSEKKVLATKGAS
-230 INRRQMGWRYRFL
+230 INRRQMGWRYRLL

-251 AYIMLMLGI
+251 AYILLMLGI
-260 YGIFFELSNPGA
+260 YGIFFELYSPGT
-272 ILPGVLG
+272 ILPGVVG
-279 AIFLILAFFALQML
+279 AICLILAFFALQML

-320 MLSVGGAVCMLLGS
+320 MLSVAGAISMFLGAVML
-334 IMLAEKLPE
+334 IENPTE
-343 YMKIS
+343 YMRIS
-348 KVVIIPAV
+348 LRVIIPMV
-356 LVSAGFFLFAV
+356 LVSVAFFAFAV
-367 TMAIRARRAKPTTGI
+367 TMVIRARTKKPTTGV
-382 EGLIGEVGLSE
+382 EGLIGEVGV
-393 SVLNPEGTVSIHG
+393 SVSLLDPEGTVSIHG
-406 ELWRAECDEWIE
+406 ELWRAECDERIE
-418 KGERIKVVD
+418 KGERIKVIGV
-427 VDNLKLKVIKV
+427 NHLKLKVVKV

>member
-1 MIKREKPM
+1 M
-9 LRIRLILPVI
+9 LRSRLILPGL
-19 LFSIGLYGLSAFGTG
+19 LFSIFSITFFVLSGFGTEG
-34 ERHVNV
+34 KHVNV

-49 VASKFIT
+49 VAAKFIT
-56 EAIDQSEEDGA
+56 EAVDKSEEDGA

-74 DTPGGLMDSMRN
+74 DTPGGLMDSMRA
-86 IVKKMLSARVP
+86 IVKKLLSARVP
-97 VVVYVSPSGAR
+97 TVVYVSPAGAR

-115 ITMAGHIAAMAP
+115 ITMAAHIAAMAP

-137 TLGSQDKENKA
+137 TLGSGGQKENKA

-180 ESVSITEEEA
+180 KSVSITEAEA
-190 LKLKVIDLVA
+190 LKLKVINLVA
-200 PNLDALLA
+200 PDLDSLLA
-208 KMDGRKVK
+208 KIDGRKVK
-216 TDSEETVLVTKGVS
+216 IDSQTKILATKGTS

-272 ILPGVLG
+272 ILPGVVG

-334 IMLAEKLPE
+334 IMLAENLPE
-343 YMKIS
+343 YMRIS
-348 KVVIIPAV
+348 RTVIYPAV
-356 LVSAGFFLFAV
+356 FVSAAFFLFAV
-367 TMAIRARRAKPTTGI
+367 TMAIRARTKKPTTGV
-382 EGLIGEVGLSE
+382 EGLIGEVGVSE
-393 SVLNPEGTVSIHG
+393 SLLDPEGTVSIHG
-406 ELWRAECDEWIE
+406 ELWRAECDERIE
-418 KGERIKVVD
+418 KGERIKVVA
-427 VDNLKLKVIKV
+427 VENLKLKIVKA

>member
-1 MIKREKPM
+1 MVR
-9 LRIRLILPVI
+9 LRLIIPV
-19 LFSIGLYGLSAFGTG
+19 LLLSATLCALSAFGTG
-34 ERHVNV
+34 EKHVNV

-49 VASKFIT
+49 VAAKFIT
-56 EAIDQSEEDGA
+56 EAIDHSEEDGA

-74 DTPGGLMDSMRN
+74 DTPGGLMDSMRA
-86 IVKKMLSARVP
+86 IVKKLLSANVP
-97 VVVYVSPSGAR
+97 TVVYVSPPGAR

-115 ITMAGHIAAMAP
+115 ITMAAHIAAMAP

-137 TLGSQDKENKA
+137 TLGSQQKENKA

-168 GRNVKWAEKAVR
+168 GRNIKWAEKAVR
-180 ESVSITEEEA
+180 KSVSITEGEA

-200 PNLDALLA
+200 PDLDSLLA
-208 KMDGRKVK
+208 KIDGRKVK
-216 TDSEETVLVTKGVS
+216 IDSQTKVVATKGVNV
-230 INRRQMGWRYRFL
+230 NRRQMGWRYRFL

-272 ILPGVLG
+272 ILPGVIG

-307 ILFIAEVKITSYG
+307 VLFIAEVKITSYG

-334 IMLAEKLPE
+334 IMLAENLPE
-343 YMKIS
+343 YMRIS
-348 KVVIIPAV
+348 KAVIFPAV
-356 LVSAGFFLFAV
+356 FASAAFFLFAV
-367 TMAIRARRAKPTTGI
+367 TMAIRARRKKPTTGV
-382 EGLIGEVGLSE
+382 EGLIGEVGVSE
-393 SVLNPEGTVSIHG
+393 TVVDPEGTVSIRG
-406 ELWRAECDEWIE
+406 ELWRAECDERIE

-427 VDNLKLKVIKV
+427 VHNLKLKIVKA